1 MLIRIIKKME
11 KLIEK
16 NQSIIYYSVHGQG
29 MPILLLHGF
38 GMDSSIWHFQIES
51 LQEKYLFIVPDL
63 PGFGKSKTNFDFDY
77 SFDVISDILQA
88 ILLKESIPKFIF
100 IGHSMG
106 AYIGLDFLN
115 KYPEKILGLGL
126 FHSTVY
132 IDSELKKEKRK
143 KSIEFIKR
151 NNSAAFLEMLIPS
164 LFYQK
169 TNHIADIE
177 KLIHNTSVVKE
188 EVLIGYYHAIL
199 NRDENS
205 SLLRNE
211 NMPYLFVA
219 GLHDEVI
226 PLNEILQQ
234 CHLPKQTEI
243 NILQSSGHMGMMEEK
258 EKSTE
263 ILDNYFKQ
271 IQNKQDE

>member
-1 MLIRIIKKME
+1 ME
-11 KLIEK
+11 KIIEK
-16 NQSIIYYSVHGQG
+16 NQSIIYYSVYGQG

-38 GMDSSIWHFQIES
+38 GIDSSIWHSQIES
-51 LQEKYLFIVPDL
+51 LKEKYLFIVPDL
-63 PGFGKSKTNFDFDY
+63 PGFGKSTINSDFDY
-77 SFDVISDILQA
+77 SFDSISDILQS
-88 ILLKESIPKFIF
+88 ILLKESITKFIF

-106 AYIGLDFLN
+106 GYIGLNFLN

-126 FHSTVY
+126 FHSTAYV
-132 IDSELKKEKRK
+132 DSELKKEKRI

-188 EVLIGYYHAIL
+188 EVLIGYYHAML

-205 SLLRNE
+205 SLLMNE
-211 NMPYLFVA
+211 NIAYLFVA

-226 PLNEILQQ
+226 PLKEILQQ
-234 CHLPKQTEI
+234 CHLPKQANI
-243 NILQSSGHMGMMEEK
+243 SILQSSGHMGMIEEK
-258 EKSTE
+258 EKCSE